1 MDIIGVT
8 GNIGSGKST
17 VCQIL
22 KRLGAVVIDADK
34 LGHQTYRP
42 YSSTW
47 QEIIDAFGRAIVG
60 ADNEIDRQKL
70 GQLVFSCPASL
81 ARLNR
86 IVHPQ
91 IRKTALDKIS
101 SCRRQKVET
110 VAFEASLLIEAGWK
124 DLVNTIWLVVTSEEK
139 VIQRVVHNKGNT
151 EASILARLK
160 TQMPVQEKME
170 YADEL
175 IYNDGNLSQLEAR
188 IEELW
193 QKMPARS

>member
-1 MDIIGVT
+1 MIIIGVT

-17 VCQIL
+17 VCRIL
-22 KRLGAVVIDADK
+22 NRLGAVVIDADK
-34 LGHQTYRP
+34 LGHQAYRP

-47 QEIIDAFGRAIVG
+47 QEIIDTFGRTIIG
-60 ADNEIDRQKL
+60 PDNEIDRQKL
-70 GQLVFSCPASL
+70 GQLVFCCPASL
-81 ARLNR
+81 VRLNR

-91 IRKTALDKIS
+91 IHKTAQEKIS

-110 VAFEASLLIEAGWK
+110 IAFEASLLIEAGWK
-124 DLVNTIWLVVTSEEK
+124 DMVDTIWLVITSEK
-139 VIQRVVHNKGNT
+139 NTIQRLINYKGNT
-151 EASILARLK
+151 EATILARLK
-160 TQMPVQEKME
+160 TQMPVQKKME

-193 QKMPARS
+193 QNLPARC

>member
-1 MDIIGVT
+1 MVIIGVT

-17 VCQIL
+17 VCRIL
-22 KRLGAVVIDADK
+22 NRLGAVVIDADK
-34 LGHQTYRP
+34 LGHQAYRP
-42 YSSTW
+42 HSSTW
-47 QEIIDAFGRAIVG
+47 QEIINDFGRAIVE

-91 IRKTALDKIS
+91 IRRTAQEKIS

-124 DLVNTIWLVVTSEEK
+124 DLVDTIWLVITSEEK
-139 VIQRVVHNKGNT
+139 VIQRLANYKGNT
-151 EASILARLK
+151 EATILARLK
-160 TQMPVQEKME
+160 TQMPVQKKME

-175 IYNDGNLSQLEAR
+175 IYNDGNLSQLKAR

-193 QKMPARS
+193 QNLPARR

>member
-1 MDIIGVT
+1 M
-8 GNIGSGKST
+8 GSGKST
-17 VCQIL
+17 VCRIL
-22 KRLGAVVIDADK
+22 NRLGAVVIDADK
-34 LGHQTYRP
+34 LGHQAYRP
-42 YSSTW
+42 HSSTW
-47 QEIIDAFGRAIVG
+47 QEIIDDFGRAIVE
-60 ADNEIDRQKL
+60 ANNEIDRQKL

-91 IRKTALDKIS
+91 IRKTAQEKIS

-124 DLVNTIWLVVTSEEK
+124 DLVDTIWLVITSEEK
-139 VIQRVVHNKGNT
+139 VIQRLANYRGNT
-151 EASILARLK
+151 EATILARLK
-160 TQMPVQEKME
+160 TQMPVQKKME

-175 IYNDGNLSQLEAR
+175 IYNDGNLSQLKAR

-193 QKMPARS
+193 QNLPARR

>member
-1 MDIIGVT
+1 MVIIGVT

-17 VCQIL
+17 VCRIL
-22 KRLGAVVIDADK
+22 NRLGAVVIDADK
-34 LGHQTYRP
+34 LGHQAYRP

-47 QEIIDAFGRAIVG
+47 QEIIDDFGQAIVG
-60 ADNEIDRQKL
+60 TDNEIDRQKL

-81 ARLNR
+81 ARLNN

-91 IRKTALDKIS
+91 IRKTVMEQIS

-110 VAFEASLLIEAGWK
+110 VAFEATLLIEAGWK
-124 DLVNTIWLVVTSEEK
+124 DLVNTIWLVVTSQEK
-139 VIQRVVHNKGNT
+139 VIQRLINNKGNT

-160 TQMPVQEKME
+160 TQMPVQEKTE

-175 IYNDGNLSQLEAR
+175 ICNDGNLKQLEAR

-193 QKMPARS
+193 QNLPSRF

>member
-1 MDIIGVT
+1 MIIIGVT
-8 GNIGSGKST
+8 GNVGSGKST
-17 VCQIL
+17 VCRIL
-22 KRLGAVVIDADK
+22 NRLGAVVIDADK
-34 LGHQTYRP
+34 LGHQAYRP

-47 QEIIDAFGRAIVG
+47 QEIIDGFGQAIAG

-81 ARLNR
+81 AKLNR

-91 IRKTALDKIS
+91 IHKTAQEKFN
-101 SCRRQKVET
+101 SCRRQKVKT

-124 DLVNTIWLVVTSEEK
+124 DLVDIVWLVVTSEEK
-139 VIQRVVHNKGNT
+139 VIHRLINDKGNT
-151 EASILARLK
+151 EASILARLR

-170 YADEL
+170 YANEL
-175 IYNDGNLSQLEAR
+175 IYNDGNLSQLAAR

-193 QKMPARS
+193 QNLPSRC

>member
-1 MDIIGVT
+1 MVIIGVT
-8 GNIGSGKST
+8 GNLGSGKST
-17 VCQIL
+17 VCRIL
-22 KRLGAVVIDADK
+22 NRLGAVVIDADR
-34 LGHQTYRP
+34 LGHQAYRP

-47 QEIIDAFGRAIVG
+47 QELIDDFGRAIVG

-91 IRKTALDKIS
+91 IRKTAQEKIS
-101 SCRRQKVET
+101 SCSRQKVET

-124 DLVNTIWLVVTSEEK
+124 DLVDTIWLVVTSEEK
-139 VIQRVVHNKGNT
+139 VIQRLINYKGNT
-151 EASILARLK
+151 EATILARLK
-160 TQMPVQEKME
+160 TQMPVHEKME

-193 QKMPARS
+193 QNLLPRC